1 VPNPLDLVIFDND
14 GVLVDSEGLANQVL
28 ADLLTSYGYPVTRD
42 ESVRRFMGTTMAGV
56 RATVEDEIGAPL
68 PADFEQR
75 YHDGLFAGF
84 RSDLQPV
91 PGVVAV
97 LDDLERRGVPFCV
110 ASSGTHERIGLALSI
125 VGLLDRFGDRI
136 FSADDVARG
145 KPAPDLFLH
154 AAARMST
161 PPERCVVVEDSPAGV
176 TAARAA
182 GMRVVGYA
190 AMTPAARLA
199 DTGAGAGAGADVV
212 ITSMADLPAA
222 LGLAGTYAPGG
233 RQTGV

>member
-1 VPNPLDLVIFDND
+1 
-14 GVLVDSEGLANQVL
+14 
-28 ADLLTSYGYPVTRD
+28 
-42 ESVRRFMGTTMAGV
+42 MGTTMAGV
-56 RATVEDEIGAPL
+56 RAAVEDETGAPL

-84 RSDLQPV
+84 RSGLQPV

-97 LDDLERRGVPFCV
+97 LDDLERRGVPYCV
-110 ASSGTHERIGLALSI
+110 ASSGTHERIRLALSI

-136 FSADDVARG
+136 FSAEDVARG

-154 AAARMST
+154 AAARSST

-176 TAARAA
+176 AAARTA

-190 AMTPAARLA
+190 AMTPVARLS
-199 DTGAGAGAGADVV
+199 DTGAGAGAGAGADVV
-212 ITSMADLPAA
+212 VTSMTDLLAA
-222 LGLAGTYAPGG
+222 LGLADTYAPGR